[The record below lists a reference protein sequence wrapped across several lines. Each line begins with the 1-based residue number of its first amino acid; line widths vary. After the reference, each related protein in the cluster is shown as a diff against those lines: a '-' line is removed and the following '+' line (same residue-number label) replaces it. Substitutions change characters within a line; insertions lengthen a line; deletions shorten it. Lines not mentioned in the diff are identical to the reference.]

1 MRHEWEDVMNSLKKL
16 ALGATALAFGAALA
30 ALPAQAQMQ
39 DKTLRIGAW
48 DLAPS
53 EGNPYF
59 GIGTPSVFSWTPMF
73 DMLTFVETDGN
84 PTPALAESW
93 QNVDATTWRFKLRP
107 NVRFHNG
114 EAFTAEAVINS
125 WKWLQT
131 EEGKTKGSSASS
143 RTKFIAD
150 IVAVDD
156 LTIEIKTAKPNP
168 ITPADMSVMMVVAP
182 KAWADLGVDG
192 FAKNPSG
199 TGSYK
204 YVSWQDDSKA
214 VFEAV
219 TDTWRPARIK
229 HLEVYDLRE
238 RQPRMQALLSDQL
251 DVALGAT
258 PDDMATLE
266 AGGMKIDITAGSQV
280 LTWGITQANA
290 AEGVNIEPFKDKRVR
305 QALNYAVNKQAM
317 ADGLLA
323 GVGGEATG
331 SGVPPTAFG
340 HNPNVRPYPYD
351 PDKARALL
359 KEANFPMGMEIAI
372 NVVPG
377 AFPADSEI
385 FQQTAAD
392 LANVGL
398 NVKVEVIP
406 FGDWIKKF
414 FPVGWPS
421 AMWHNL
427 WNAAPVM
434 DATTSILNQSCG
446 KGGKPYLCDDKQ
458 QAMLDAAS
466 NEFDPEKRKKILQD
480 LIALQTEEAVN
491 LFLIAYNNLHAYTPN
506 LEGFRNV
513 NQTIMYHEM
522 SFK

>member
-1 MRHEWEDVMNSLKKL
+1 MTTRRKLAGGAVAL
-16 ALGATALAFGAALA
+16 ALGAAL

-53 EGNPYF
+53 QGNPYN

-73 DMLTFVETDGN
+73 DTLTFVETDGA
-84 PTPALAESW
+84 PKPALAVSW
-93 QNVDATTWRFKLRP
+93 ENVDATTWRFKLRP
-107 NVRFHNG
+107 NVTFHNG
-114 EAFTAEAVINS
+114 EKFTAEAVVNA

-131 EEGKTKGSSASS
+131 DEGKAKGPSASS
-143 RTKFIAD
+143 RTKFISS
-150 IVAVDD
+150 ITAVDP
-156 LTIEIKTAKPNP
+156 LTVEIKTAKPNP
-168 ITPADMSVMMVVAP
+168 ITAAEMSVMMIVAP

-192 FAKNPSG
+192 FAQNPSG

-204 YVSWQDDSKA
+204 LVSWQDDAKA

-219 TDTWRPARIK
+219 EDTWRPAKIK
-229 HLEVYDLRE
+229 HLEVFDLRD
-238 RQPRMQALLSDQL
+238 RQPRMQALLSGQL

-258 PDDMATLE
+258 PDNLPTLE
-266 AGGMKIDITAGSQV
+266 GAGMKVDITPGSQV
-280 LTWGITQANA
+280 LTWGITQTNA
-290 AEGVNIEPFKDKRVR
+290 AEGVNIAPFQDKRVR
-305 QALNYAVNKQAM
+305 QALNYAVDKQAM
-317 ADGLLA
+317 ADGLLG
-323 GVGGEATG
+323 GVGGDATG
-331 SGVPPTAFG
+331 TGVAPIAFG
-340 HNPNVRPYPYD
+340 YNPAIKPYPYD

-359 KEANFPMGMEIAI
+359 KAANFPFDQEIVI

-377 AFPADSEI
+377 AFPADKEI

-392 LANVGL
+392 LEKVGL
-398 NVKVEVIP
+398 NVKVEVIT

-414 FPVGWPS
+414 FPVQWPS

-446 KGGKPYLCDDKQ
+446 KGGKPYICDDTQ
-458 QAMLDAAS
+458 QAMIDAANS
-466 NEFDPEKRKKILQD
+466 EFDPEKRKKILQD
-480 LIALQTEEAVN
+480 LVALQYEEASN
-491 LFLIAYNNLHAYTPN
+491 LYLIAYNNLHAYHPN
-506 LEGFRNV
+506 VQGFRNV
-513 NQTIMYHEM
+513 NQVIMYHEM